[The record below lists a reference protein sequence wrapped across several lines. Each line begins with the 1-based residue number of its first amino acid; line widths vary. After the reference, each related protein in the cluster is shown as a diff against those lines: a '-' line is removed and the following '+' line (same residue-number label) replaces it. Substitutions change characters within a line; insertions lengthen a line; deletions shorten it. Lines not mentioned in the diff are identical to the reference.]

1 MNKTAQNSRF
11 GIGKKIASA
20 FLSAAM
26 LATSFVGLGGVL
38 TASTSVD
45 AAASDYGL
53 MDTCQEGVILHAW
66 QWSFNNIKDN
76 MAKIAEAG

>member
-26 LATSFVGLGGVL
+26 LATSLTGLGGVL
-38 TASTSVD
+38 TASTPVD

-53 MDTCQEGVILHAW
+53 MDTCQEGVIL
-66 QWSFNNIKDN
+66 QDFRYP
-76 MAKIAEAG
+76 AG